1 MRWKDFLYFQRGSKT
16 AVILLFILIVLTFIL
31 NALLSYKN
39 SSDVILMQND
49 SLVREFEEFR
59 RTLKVREPSAVT
71 VPEEREAPMERKS
84 AAERSS
90 DKGGSANKSIS
101 RQGEK
106 NATERYSSRSS
117 DISSFR
123 AAYPSMEK
131 LSEGETISLNKADT
145 SEWKKVPGIGSVYAS
160 RIVKYRDLLGGF
172 VYVEQLLEVYGIDQ
186 ELFSRIAVY
195 IEPDGNFRRIQVNQ
209 SDFKELLRHPY
220 LNYKQ
225 VQAIMSIRRRKGNIT
240 SIRELSIL
248 DEFTPDD
255 ILRLE
260 PYLEF

>member
-16 AVILLFILIVLTFIL
+16 AVILLLVLIVLTLIL
-31 NALLSYKN
+31 NAMLGYRN

-49 SLVREFEEFR
+49 SLIQEFEEFR
-59 RTLKVREPSAVT
+59 RTLTVRDPPAT
-71 VPEEREAPMERKS
+71 GTTPEER
-84 AAERSS
+84 
-90 DKGGSANKSIS
+90 GSTVGRLSTRQGSTHGTAS
-101 RQGEK
+101 RQD
-106 NATERYSSRSS
+106 ERHVSRSG
-117 DISSFR
+117 DRSSFR
-123 AAYPSMEK
+123 AAYPAIEK
-131 LSEGETISLNKADT
+131 LSEGETISLNETDT
-145 SEWKKVPGIGSVYAS
+145 TEWKKIPGIGSAYAS

-172 VYVEQLLEVYGIDQ
+172 VGTEQLLEVYGIDQ

-195 IEPDGNFRRIQVNQ
+195 IEPDGNFRRLQVNR

-225 VQAIMSIRRRKGNIT
+225 VQAIMSIRRRKGDIT

-248 DEFTPDD
+248 DEFTRED
-255 ILRLE
+255 IHRLE

>member
-1 MRWKDFLYFQRGSKT
+1 ML
-16 AVILLFILIVLTFIL
+16 VLIVLTLIL
-31 NALLSYKN
+31 NVLLSYKN
-39 SSDVILMQND
+39 SSDVILVEND

-59 RTLKVREPSAVT
+59 RTLKIREPSAVT
-71 VPEEREAPMERKS
+71 VPDERGAPMQRKS

-90 DKGGSANKSIS
+90 DKDGSANENIS
-101 RQGEK
+101 RQGER
-106 NATERYSSRSS
+106 NATEGYSSQSS
-117 DISSFR
+117 DISSSR
-123 AAYPSMEK
+123 AIYPSIEK

-145 SEWKKVPGIGSVYAS
+145 SEWKKVPGIGSVYAF

-172 VYVEQLLEVYGIDQ
+172 AHVEQLLDVYGIDQ

-195 IEPDGNFRRIQVNQ
+195 IEPDGNYRRIQVNQ
-209 SDFKELLRHPY
+209 ADFKELLRHPY

-225 VQAIMSIRRRKGNIT
+225 VQAIMGLRRKKGDIT

-248 DEFTPDD
+248 DEFTPED